1 MTLTEFS
8 LYFSYSQF
16 MVYDKSEAAP
26 GCDWTETHTRQGF
39 ARRESTVCFATVL
52 EFGDADVRVHLGEYT
67 ANQADERVI
76 VVPFYSPTGQI
87 VVEGPEEDEVSDRD
101 ISIAPGHYNL
111 LAAQRVV
118 DDEEEVIDLYFQKLG
133 EPAKRS
139 KVLMADEELDPPAK
153 LLEDAAIA

>member
-1 MTLTEFS
+1 MSKL
-8 LYFSYSQF
+8 
-16 MVYDKSEAAP
+16 
-26 GCDWTETHTRQGF
+26 
-39 ARRESTVCFATVL
+39 RRIRRR
-52 EFGDADVRVHLGEYT
+52 DVRVHLGQYT
-67 ANQADERVI
+67 ANQGDERVI

-133 EPAKRS
+133 EPAKHS

-153 LLEDAAIA
+153 LLEDADIA